1 MKIDRDK
8 RGLNNFSTVTRKNQ
22 IEVTRKDSA
31 TFNDELCQRQEA
43 EGRFRMQEL
52 LGEMDRLTKRL
63 KNNLNVSD
71 LMLYKKMVKQF
82 LQEATSK
89 AYDLN
94 QQSGR
99 SRRGR
104 SILVTIKTV
113 DREVE
118 QLLDEFVRQKSN
130 PLEVLETL
138 DKIRG
143 MLIDLM
149 A

>member
-8 RGLNNFSTVTRKNQ
+8 RGLNNFSAVTRKNQ
-22 IEVTRKDSA
+22 VEVPRKESA
-31 TFNDELCQRQEA
+31 TFNDELYQRQEA

-52 LGEMDRLTKRL
+52 LGEMDHLTERLNKSLTV
-63 KNNLNVSD
+63 ND
-71 LMLYKKMVKQF
+71 LMLYKKLVKQF

-89 AYDLN
+89 AYNLN

-104 SILVTIKTV
+104 SILITIKTV
-113 DREVE
+113 DQEME
-118 QLLDEFVRQKSN
+118 QLLDDFIRQKSD
-130 PLEVLETL
+130 PVEVLETL